1 MGCDV
6 MVSATTA
13 PGSRL
18 GMAFGSLA
26 HLYTHLFTLLFA
38 TASLTIQS
46 EWQVDYSLLAAAN
59 IPMFILFG
67 GGALPAGWLGDRWS
81 APGMIVIFFCGIG
94 AAAIFTGFA
103 ANLAWLTI
111 GLALIGLFASIYH
124 PVGIAWLVRNAKNR
138 GRALGINGIFGSL
151 GTAGAAV
158 AAGFLAE
165 RYGWRAAFWVP
176 GAISLATGLVFATLL
191 LSGRIGDAEQDVA
204 PGPMP
209 SREDV
214 RRTFWVLFIT
224 MLMTGLVYQATAIGL
239 PKIFEER
246 AGGLIQGSFGV
257 GVLVSLVYL
266 VSAFTQYL
274 GGELVDRYSP
284 RLVYLIV
291 QVIQV
296 PAIVA
301 AIYLAGAPL
310 IAMAMVMVSFAVIG
324 QPAENTLLAR
334 YTPAKWRGRAFGA
347 KFVVTLGVSSI
358 GVALVP
364 AIHYLTGSLDGLL
377 VALALFCTIAA
388 LACLAL
394 PDDRRAVPGVRP
406 VPAE

>member
-1 MGCDV
+1 MEYALT
-6 MVSATTA
+6 VSTA
-13 PGSRL
+13 APSGNAL
-18 GMAFGSLA
+18 GMAFGSVA

-38 TASLTIQS
+38 TASLAIQRD
-46 EWQVDYSLLAAAN
+46 WQVDYSVLAAAN
-59 IPMFILFG
+59 VPMFVLFG

-81 APGMIVIFFCGIG
+81 APGMIAIFFIGIG
-94 AAAIFTGFA
+94 GAAIFTGFA
-103 ANLAWLTI
+103 PNLLWLTV

-124 PVGIAWLVRNAKNR
+124 PVGIAWLVRNARNR

-151 GTAGAAV
+151 GTAGAAL
-158 AAGFLAE
+158 AAGYLAE

-176 GAISLATGLVFATLL
+176 GAVSLATGLVFVTLL
-191 LSGRIGDAEQDVA
+191 LAGRVADAEHDVSPDPA
-204 PGPMP
+204 P
-209 SREDV
+209 SRQDA
-214 RRTFWVLFIT
+214 RRTFWVLFVT

-257 GVLVSLVYL
+257 GILVSIVYT
-266 VSAFTQYL
+266 VSAFTQYI
-274 GGELVDRYSP
+274 GGELVDRYAP
-284 RLVYLIV
+284 RTVYLVV
-291 QVIQV
+291 QVLQI
-296 PAIVA
+296 PAIVG
-301 AIYLAGAPL
+301 AIYVGGPALV
-310 IAMAMVMVSFAVIG
+310 AMAMVMVSFAVVG

-347 KFVVTLGVSSI
+347 KFVVTLGVSSL

-394 PDDRRAVPGVRP
+394 PVDRKPRAAVRP
-406 VPAE
+406 APAE